1 MDQTL
6 SCVDLACGLF
16 GLRGGYLGWGKNVLY
31 VNVTRVCN
39 NVYVERGTMF
49 TLIIMCAESVSEK
62 MEITNLIHRPS
73 DVSEIVAV

>member
-1 MDQTL
+1 M
-6 SCVDLACGLF
+6 
-16 GLRGGYLGWGKNVLY
+16 Y